1 MDKIKFSKGG
11 QPVFLDDLQLL
22 QDNYISIVSFL
33 AESASGSSA
42 PVLLRD
48 YNPILTQINDDGSIN
63 VTVEDND
70 MLHEGVIFSIPAK
83 EFKSIQP
90 SEKIYVSVGF
100 QDYMPRVFQS
110 GETNNVRSRG
120 AAMLVRNKIGDTSYL
135 MDDLYRF
142 GTLKHRKVALYN
154 GYVGYVSVYQG
165 KLLIS
170 IEGAGENWDNDFY
183 RLFSVSDKEWV
194 AALAGNTFDLGLGS
208 GLQITFDATG
218 QCSCGYQ
225 TGNLR
230 PFNPP
235 EKIQAT
241 LTIPQKYNYE

>member
-33 AESASGSSA
+33 IESASGSSA

-63 VTVEDND
+63 VTVEDNEI
-70 MLHEGVIFSIPAK
+70 LHEGVIFSIPAK
-83 EFKSIQP
+83 EFKSIKP

-120 AAMLVRNKIGDTSYL
+120 TAMLVRSKIGDTGYL

-142 GTLKHRKVALYN
+142 GTLTRRKLALYN

-170 IEGAGENWDNDFY
+170 IEGAGENWDNDYY

-194 AALAGNTFDLGLGS
+194 AALAGKTFDLGLGS
-208 GLQITFDATG
+208 GLQITFDSTG
-218 QCSCGYQ
+218 QCSCGYREVSF
-225 TGNLR
+225 R

-241 LTIPQKYNYE
+241 LTIPQ

>member
-1 MDKIKFSKGG
+1 MEKIKFSKGG

-33 AESASGSSA
+33 AESASGSAA

-48 YNPILTQINDDGSIN
+48 YNPILAQINDDGSIN
-63 VTVEDND
+63 VAVEDND

-83 EFKSIQP
+83 EFKNIQ
-90 SEKIYVSVGF
+90 SSSKIYVSVGF

-110 GETNNVRSRG
+110 GETNNVRARG
-120 AAMLVRNKIGDTSYL
+120 TAMLVLSKIGDTSYL
-135 MDDLYRF
+135 MDDLFRF
-142 GTLKHRKVALYN
+142 GSIRSRKVALYN
-154 GYVGYVSVYQG
+154 GYVGYISVHQG

-170 IEGAGENWDNDFY
+170 IEGAGENWDNDYY
-183 RLFSVSDKEWV
+183 RLFSDKNWV
-194 AALAGNTFDLGLGS
+194 AALAGKTIDLGLGS

-230 PFNPP
+230 PFSPP

-241 LTIPQKYNYE
+241 LTIPQ

>member
-33 AESASGSSA
+33 VESARGSAA

-48 YNPILTQINDDGSIN
+48 YNPILTQINDDGTIN
-63 VTVEDND
+63 VAVEGND
-70 MLHEGVIFSIPAK
+70 MLHEGVIFSIQPK
-83 EFKSIQP
+83 EFKRIQP
-90 SEKIYVSVGF
+90 LDKIYVSVGF
-100 QDYMPRVFQS
+100 LDHTPRVFQS
-110 GETNNVRSRG
+110 GETNNVRTSG
-120 AAMLVRNKIGDTSYL
+120 AAVLFSSKIGDTSYL
-135 MDDLYRF
+135 MDDLFRF
-142 GTLKHRKVALYN
+142 GGIRSRKIALYN

-170 IEGAGENWDNDFY
+170 IEGAGENWDNDYY

-194 AALAGNTFDLGLGS
+194 AALADKTIDLGLGS
-208 GLQITFDATG
+208 GLQITFDSTG
-218 QCSCGYQ
+218 LCSCGYQ

-235 EKIQAT
+235 KKIQAT
-241 LTIPQKYNYE
+241 LTIPQ